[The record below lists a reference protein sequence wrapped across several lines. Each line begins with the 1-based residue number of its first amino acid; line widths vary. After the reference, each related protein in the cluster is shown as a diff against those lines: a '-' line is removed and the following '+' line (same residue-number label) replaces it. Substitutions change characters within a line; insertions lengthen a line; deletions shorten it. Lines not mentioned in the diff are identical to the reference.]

1 MKKISSFLVFV
12 LMLGFVVTNGL
23 SYSTR
28 TVAAQE
34 DRVQINFING
44 FTGGDGAFMKAITDG
59 FNDSQDEYFIN
70 EVQEVD
76 HYVQF
81 TTGDFDLVVMHGTN
95 IATYRSDGLIQE
107 LAPFYEQAGL
117 ALEDFHQAGADIVQ
131 FDDGGIYG
139 VPLDIHPL
147 TTFYN
152 KQYVEEAPASYED
165 LVTLNDSIK
174 EENENLYAMGI
185 PDTGLVEFYTFLIA
199 AQNGVDLQGE
209 GYLNF
214 AQEGMAEALMIYH
227 DAIYVDGISPAGLG
241 LDGEFQSFMSEAGG
255 DTAQSVVAL
264 TGPWYYAAVRDTL
277 GDDLGIGEIPVLGEQ
292 PALYGNS
299 HNISVSANVTDEAK
313 ISGIAAFFEYLY
325 TPENLIN
332 WADAGQAPLHLGT
345 MELIEES
352 QEEYP
357 LAYRNQI
364 QFDNFVAAPQV
375 YQFGEQVRYMNE
387 TVFGMLVREENL
399 TLEDL
404 QAELEIATQM
414 AQEIGAMGTL
424 E

>member
-1 MKKISSFLVFV
+1 MKKITSFLVFV
-12 LMLGFVVTNGL
+12 LTLGFIVSNGL
-23 SYSTR
+23 SNSIA
-28 TVAAQE
+28 TVSAQE
-34 DRVQINFING
+34 DRIEIKFLNG

-59 FNDSQDEYFIN
+59 FNESQDQYFIN

-95 IATYRSDGLIQE
+95 MATFRADGLIQE
-107 LAPFYEQAGL
+107 MTPFYEQAGL
-117 ALEDFHQAGADIVQ
+117 SLEDFHPVGADIVQ
-131 FDDGGIYG
+131 FDDGGIFG

-152 KQYVEEAPASYED
+152 KQLVDEAPETYED
-165 LVTLNDSIK
+165 LVALN
-174 EENENLYAMGI
+174 EELQAENENLYALGI

-199 AQNGVDLQGE
+199 AQNGIDLQGE
-209 GYLNF
+209 GFINF

-227 DAIYVDGISPAGLG
+227 DAIYVDKISPAGLG
-241 LDGEFQSFMSEAGG
+241 LDGEFQSFMSEGSG
-255 DTAQSVVAL
+255 DTAQTAVAL

-277 GDDLGIGEIPVLGEQ
+277 GDDLGIGTIPLLGEQ

-299 HNISVSANVTDEAK
+299 HNISVSSQVTEEDEIAA
-313 ISGIAAFFEYLY
+313 IAAFLEYLY

-345 MELIEES
+345 MELIEEQ
-352 QEEYP
+352 QEDYP
-357 LAYRNQI
+357 LAYRNQT
-364 QFDNFVAAPQV
+364 QFDNYVTAPQV

-399 TLEDL
+399 TIEEL
-404 QAELEIATQM
+404 QAELETATQM
-414 AQEIGAMGTL
+414 AQEIGSMGTL